1 MADAPKPEVP
11 VLTEVVDDA
20 GTAPRRPAVDRAALE
35 ALARD
40 LERAML
46 ERLGPE
52 IDRLIGAALDG
63 ARAELALSVQQ
74 MVREAVAASVAHAL
88 AQPKTD

>member
-1 MADAPKPEVP
+1 MADARQPEVP
-11 VLTEVVDDA
+11 VLTDVVEDA
-20 GTAPRRPAVDRAALE
+20 GARGRPAIDPAALE

-52 IDRLIGAALDG
+52 IDRLIGTALDG
-63 ARAELALSVQQ
+63 ARAELAVSVQQ
-74 MVREAVAASVAHAL
+74 MVREAVATSVAHAL
-88 AQPKTD
+88 SQPKTD

>member
-1 MADAPKPEVP
+1 MADPRAPDLP
-11 VLTEVVDDA
+11 VLTEVVEDA
-20 GTAPRRPAVDRAALE
+20 ALLRRPAVDGAALE

-52 IDRLIGAALDG
+52 IDRLIGTALDS
-63 ARAELALSVQQ
+63 ARAELAVSVQQ
-74 MVREAVAASVAHAL
+74 MVREAVATSVAHAL
-88 AQPKTD
+88 SQPKTD